1 MRVKR
6 SNTGHVT
13 DLSDRVPSWDR
24 VREAERIL
32 TFHPNGFHARY
43 DTPCCHEALNHL
55 PLPQVTRDES
65 SARVDAAVAIATAKS
80 RSFAKMSASFE
91 VNGAKRASTGSPRSA

>member
-24 VREAERIL
+24 VHEAERIL
-32 TFHPNGFHARY
+32 TFHPIGFHTRD
-43 DTPCCHEALNHL
+43 DTPCSHEALNHL
-55 PLPQVTRDES
+55 LLRQVTRDES

-80 RSFAKMSASFE
+80 RSLAKMSASFD
-91 VNGAKRASTGSPRSA
+91 VNGAKRVSKGSP